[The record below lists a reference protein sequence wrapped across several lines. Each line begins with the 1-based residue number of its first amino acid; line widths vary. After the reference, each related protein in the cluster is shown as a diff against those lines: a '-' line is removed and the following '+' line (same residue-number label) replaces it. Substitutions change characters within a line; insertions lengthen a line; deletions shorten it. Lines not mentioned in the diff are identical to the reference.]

1 MYAGSFYGNRASK
14 PPGWLRKGKIMKSL
28 RSLGDRIVDAF
39 VPKVDASAL
48 YYWRRSC
55 VSFIVCTSGG
65 RNYNTVLMEYVH
77 DGSGTVTES
86 YLAGCC

>member
-1 MYAGSFYGNRASK
+1 MKTLRAF
-14 PPGWLRKGKIMKSL
+14 
-28 RSLGDRIVDAF
+28 GDRIVDAF

-55 VSFIVCTSGG
+55 VPWIVCTVNGH
-65 RNYNTVLMEYVH
+65 NYNSVLMEYVH

-86 YLAGCC
+86 YLDGCC